1 MSRLKAAVSS
11 YMNKRFTTD
20 HMTASEV
27 ISIII
32 PVFVDYAFIVFF
44 GILNTS
50 MISSSG
56 TDALS
61 AVGMVDSLN
70 MFLQQV
76 FVSLASGGTVV
87 VAQYMGA
94 KNQDMVS
101 RASSQAVSL
110 VAIIGLV
117 IGGLVIIFNQGTLNL
132 LFGGAE
138 ENVMNLAQL
147 YLIGCCISYPMLAII
162 NSVCGALRGVGKA
175 KASLALSMIS
185 NGGMLLC
192 NVIFI
197 QVLQL
202 GVQGLVYSIVISRII
217 GSVSA
222 IFYLLKIDKLLN
234 FNIKKAFQFES
245 VIVRKLL
252 LLGIPFAMENLFFTG
267 GKLLTQTFI
276 VGMGTASIGINTIC
290 NSLMTLIQLPAQG
303 LSLATV
309 TIVGQSIGR
318 GEIADARKYT
328 MSLIKLGSLTSWIV
342 SIIVVAAFPLWV
354 IMYHIEQGLVS
365 SVFYI
370 VLILAIGQ
378 PIIWPRAFIVPS
390 ALRAAGDAKY
400 TSIAALLSMWIVRV
414 VLGYIVGVVF
424 GLGIVGVWAA
434 MVFEWIVR
442 AVLFYTRFRGDAWTR
457 HSIVD

>member
-1 MSRLKAAVSS
+1 
-11 YMNKRFTTD
+11 
-20 HMTASEV
+20 
-27 ISIII
+27 
-32 PVFVDYAFIVFF
+32 
-44 GILNTS
+44 
-50 MISSSG
+50 
-56 TDALS
+56 
-61 AVGMVDSLN
+61 
-70 MFLQQV
+70 
-76 FVSLASGGTVV
+76 
-87 VAQYMGA
+87 
-94 KNQDMVS
+94 
-101 RASSQAVSL
+101 
-110 VAIIGLV
+110 
-117 IGGLVIIFNQGTLNL
+117 
-132 LFGGAE
+132 
-138 ENVMNLAQL
+138 
-147 YLIGCCISYPMLAII
+147 
-162 NSVCGALRGVGKA
+162 
-175 KASLALSMIS
+175 MIS